1 MICEPCI
8 EHPLQYQKTRK
19 RLTSNDII
27 NKVSEIYG
35 HSPSMVCGQLRWK
48 KLVEARMIIA
58 HILRNDKYLEM
69 SLKSIGFMLGRRDH
83 TTIIHSI
90 RSIEDR
96 IEVYP
101 DFRLKVIDIYEK
113 VYGHSMNFY

>member
-1 MICEPCI
+1 
-8 EHPLQYQKTRK
+8 
-19 RLTSNDII
+19 LTSNDII

-35 HSPSMVCGQLRWK
+35 HSPSMVCGPLRWK

-69 SLKSIGFMLGRRDH
+69 SLNSIGFMLGRRDH